1 MIKEKRGIYV
11 AKTTAARAD
20 IIAHAT
26 KRKITENIDKDPAF
40 YEQFSKLIQDAID
53 DFKQQ
58 RISDLAY
65 LQKASDIR
73 DRVMNIQRDDLPERI
88 REDAEACAYFGAV
101 KPCFTGMDINESQVD
116 AIAAQIA
123 LVIKHA
129 ITYAGKSIPF
139 HLIYSKRKS
148 MEIVVY
154 PDGSVSVKAPLGADE
169 DLIEHRLHKRA
180 RWITRQI
187 RYFAQFDPR
196 TPKRRFVGG
205 ESHLYLGRKYRLK
218 ITRSEIEGVLL
229 KHGFFHIN
237 VADNKPEH
245 VAKLLE
251 HWYRRRADVYFS
263 QVLGECWLRF
273 QNKGVDKPTLKIR
286 IMKTRWGSLSR
297 KGAMTSLR
305 CIQDMTCPPLPILP
319 PRPT

>member
-1 MIKEKRGIYV
+1 MEE
-11 AKTTAARAD
+11 T
-20 IIAHAT
+20 
-26 KRKITENIDKDPAF
+26 
-40 YEQFSKLIQDAID
+40 
-53 DFKQQ
+53 
-58 RISDLAY
+58 
-65 LQKASDIR
+65 
-73 DRVMNIQRDDLPERI
+73 
-88 REDAEACAYFGAV
+88 
-101 KPCFTGMDINESQVD
+101 
-116 AIAAQIA
+116 
-123 LVIKHA
+123 KHA

-154 PDGSVSVKAPLGADE
+154 PDGSVSVKAPLGTDE
-169 DLIEHRLHKRA
+169 DLIEHRLHKRE

-187 RYFAQFDPR
+187 RYFAQFDPH

-286 IMKTRWGSLSR
+286 TMKTRWGSLSR
-297 KGAMTSLR
+297 KGGMTLNLQLIKAPRECIEYVVIHELCHLLHSNHGKAFYDLLERSLPDWINR
-305 CIQDMTCPPLPILP
+305 KKKLEMALC
-319 PRPT
+319 